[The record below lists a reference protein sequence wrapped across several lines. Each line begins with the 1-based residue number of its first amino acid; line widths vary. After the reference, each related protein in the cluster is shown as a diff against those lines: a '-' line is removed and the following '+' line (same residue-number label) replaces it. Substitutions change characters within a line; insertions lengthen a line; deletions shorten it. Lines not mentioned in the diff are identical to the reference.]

1 MINYWRWTALIV
13 YVVICLFDFVI
24 VPSYIALTRPD
35 PAEHIKTLLEIED
48 TMVRLEY
55 LKIASQGVNRHEP
68 FTLTNGG
75 ILHISFGAL
84 LTGSVFGM
92 RGGNNDG
99 NIKKLERK

>member
-1 MINYWRWTALIV
+1 MTNYWRWTALNV
-13 YVVICLFDFVI
+13 YVAIFLFDFVI
-24 VPSYIALTRPD
+24 VPSYIGLTRPN
-35 PAEHIKTLLEIED
+35 PASYLEKLSELDD

-75 ILHISFGAL
+75 IFHISFGAL

-92 RGGNNDG
+92 KTEN
-99 NIKKLERK
+99 KK

>member
-1 MINYWRWTALIV
+1 MTNYWRWTALIT

-24 VPSYIALTRPD
+24 VPSYIGLTRPD
-35 PAEHIKTLLEIED
+35 PADYVDTLSGLED
-48 TMVRLEY
+48 TIVRMEY

-75 ILHISFGAL
+75 IFHISFGAL

-92 RGGNNDG
+92 RGKND
-99 NIKKLERK
+99 K

>member
-1 MINYWRWTALIV
+1 MTNYWRWTALIT

-24 VPSYIALTRPD
+24 VPSYIGLTRPNPTD
-35 PAEHIKTLLEIED
+35 YLKTIDQIDEPL
-48 TMVRLEY
+48 VSLEY

-75 ILHISFGAL
+75 IFHISFGAL

-92 RGGNNDG
+92 NRENG
-99 NIKKLERK
+99 KK